1 MAVKALPI
9 GVQARQ
15 RLADRG
21 ALPGRGVGHPDAGDT
36 VDQSSRLAQQGL
48 AQGAIPGAARGGRG
62 HAPLMQVIHQPEKIR
77 QLVVVQPL
85 EQRQHELPIAG
96 VDKVVGVLN
105 PFANAMKV
113 DQRTNV
119 VTGQERL

>member
-1 MAVKALPI
+1 MHPPLGCTCQVKVSYPEQGLGGGLPPVAAAIGGAVAVKALPI

-48 AQGAIPGAARGGRG
+48 AQGSISKALSVLHYQLRIPLKYKRLLKNKNLCKWSSL
-62 HAPLMQVIHQPEKIR
+62 H
-77 QLVVVQPL
+77 LV
-85 EQRQHELPIAG
+85 R
-96 VDKVVGVLN
+96 
-105 PFANAMKV
+105 
-113 DQRTNV
+113 
-119 VTGQERL
+119 